1 MEELTR
7 VEPNEDPYLALRTAL
22 AVAICVI
29 LADPLGV
36 TQPMMPVVLGM
47 SLMSNQRGALNVR
60 SFMGPVML
68 PVMAFVFSWL
78 AAATVSEPML
88 FVLVNVALA
97 GAGIALMLFKGSRLG
112 VMLTVFPAM
121 MSMSVLYSDQA
132 LVAIRDSMATGGLIV
147 GVTAVVLNIL
157 FPPQTA
163 RVHVEQPKPF
173 ETENPAGELL
183 IRMAVYVPIML
194 LTYAT
199 GDMNLLIVPIML
211 AFICAEPDRGGR
223 LQQLIDRG
231 GGTIVGAVVAVG
243 AMAIYYVV
251 PQFPVLVALIAL
263 ITFVLID
270 KMTTGASRPLYY
282 QYICSVA
289 LVMLLSA
296 TFGARDAFEV
306 VVQRVVLT
314 SGAMVGAIAL
324 LSLLEVIFIPRKGVA
339 GTPVGA
345 GAA

>member
-7 VEPNEDPYLALRTAL
+7 VDPNEDPYLALRTAL
-22 AVAICVI
+22 SVAICVI

-88 FVLVNVALA
+88 FVLMNVVLA
-97 GAGIALMLFKGSRLG
+97 GVGIALMLFKGSRLG

-157 FPPQTA
+157 FPPQTD

-173 ETENPAGELL
+173 ETEKPARRAADPHGGLCADHADDLCDRRHEPAHRADHAGLHL
-183 IRMAVYVPIML
+183 CRAGSRRAAAAV
-194 LTYAT
+194 
-199 GDMNLLIVPIML
+199 
-211 AFICAEPDRGGR
+211 GR
-223 LQQLIDRG
+223 PGRRHHRRRG
-231 GGTIVGAVVAVG
+231 GGGGRDGGLLRGAAV
-243 AMAIYYVV
+243 
-251 PQFPVLVALIAL
+251 
-263 ITFVLID
+263 
-270 KMTTGASRPLYY
+270 
-282 QYICSVA
+282 
-289 LVMLLSA
+289 
-296 TFGARDAFEV
+296 
-306 VVQRVVLT
+306 
-314 SGAMVGAIAL
+314 SGAGGADRDHHL
-324 LSLLEVIFIPRKGVA
+324 LPHRQDDDGGEPGRSTTSISARWRW
-339 GTPVGA
+339 
-345 GAA
+345 

>member
-7 VEPNEDPYLALRTAL
+7 VDPNEDPYLALRTAL
-22 AVAICVI
+22 SVALCVI

-60 SFMGPVML
+60 SFMGPIML
-68 PVMAFVFSWL
+68 PVMAFVFSWV

-88 FVLVNVALA
+88 FVIVNVALA
-97 GAGIALMLFKGSRLG
+97 AAGIALMLFRGSRMG
-112 VMLTVFPAM
+112 IMLTVFPAM

-132 LVAIRDSMATGGLIV
+132 LVAIRDSMAMGGLIV
-147 GVTAVVLNIL
+147 GGTAVVLNIL
-157 FPPQTA
+157 FPPQTK
-163 RVHVEQPKPF
+163 RVHVEQTKPL
-173 ETENPAGELL
+173 ETESPVAELL
-183 IRMAVYVPIML
+183 IRLAVYVPIML
-194 LTYAT
+194 ATYAT

-231 GGTIVGAVVAVG
+231 GGTIVGAAVAVA
-243 AMAIYYVV
+243 AMAVYYVV
-251 PQFPVLVALIAL
+251 PQFPVLVALIAI
-263 ITFVLID
+263 ITFFLIE
-270 KMTTGASRPLYY
+270 KKTTGASRPLYY

-289 LVMLLSA
+289 LVMLLSS

-324 LSLLEVIFIPRKGVA
+324 LALLEAIFIPRKGEAGIPSAAGVA
-339 GTPVGA
+339 
-345 GAA
+345 